1 MIFITYSIYYF
12 WCISVERMW
21 APWRIEYIKQPK
33 SDKCI
38 LCVIP
43 KESESKDRDNL
54 LLYRGE
60 KAYILMN
67 RYPYNNGHLMIVPY
81 RHVKSI
87 VDLDDDEI
95 LEMHNIMKIA
105 IEALDRAMHPHGFN
119 IGSNIGAAAGAG
131 IEDHFHIHIVPRW
144 IGDTNFMPV
153 LANTKVMVEYLDE
166 SYDKIKREILKII
179 YERKTT

>member
-1 MIFITYSIYYF
+1 MK
-12 WCISVERMW
+12 RLW

-38 LCVIP
+38 LCTIP
-43 KESESKDRDNL
+43 KESEEKDKDNL
-54 LLYRGE
+54 LIYRGK

-87 VDLDDDEI
+87 IDLDDDEI
-95 LEMHNIMKIA
+95 LEMHSIMKMA
-105 IEALDRAMHPHGFN
+105 IEALDRTMHPHGFN
-119 IGSNIGAAAGAG
+119 IGSNIGTTAGAG

-144 IGDTNFMPV
+144 LGDTNFMPI
-153 LANTKVMVEYLDE
+153 LADTKVMVEYLDKT
-166 SYDKIKREILKII
+166 YIKIKREILEII
-179 YERKTT
+179 SKGKLS